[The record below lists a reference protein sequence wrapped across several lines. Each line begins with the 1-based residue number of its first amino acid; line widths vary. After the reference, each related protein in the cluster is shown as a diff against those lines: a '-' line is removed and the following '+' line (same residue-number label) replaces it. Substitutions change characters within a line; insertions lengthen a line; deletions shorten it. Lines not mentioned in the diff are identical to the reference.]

1 VLVGAGQTAIGGETV
16 LAELAN
22 AGAVRQS
29 EIAGQSALIKG

>member
-1 VLVGAGQTAIGGETV
+1 